1 MEKDL
6 NSLDSNK
13 RVSRA
18 KQVIYVLSS
27 VGKLIYNTKPKYF
40 VVVFV
45 VNVLSG
51 LLVLPSLYIQK
62 QIIDSLVLY
71 VGLENFVM
79 ADALFNLSLLIV
91 SSIGLIFVTHIISQI
106 SSFFET
112 LLVREF
118 DTKLDILMAKKLSN
132 LDIETIESPRFK
144 NRYTK
149 IMNESASRVYRLISP
164 LSSIPGEVVALVSSI
179 AVLATLTPL
188 AALGVILSSVPRLTV
203 ASRFVKR
210 RYEMVGELAPVRRVQ
225 GWLNWYLLRNRNMME
240 LKLLGLP
247 EYLAHRYSQNAS
259 VILRTHQK
267 FDFDQEKATS
277 ISFLPL
283 SFFDAV
289 FTIYLA
295 WLTLGRT
302 ITIGSFQLYYQAMRR
317 VQSEFYNVS
326 RSMISIYES
335 YIYVA
340 DLMWLLSLKPKI
352 SESSGLNFE
361 PTSKVKI
368 EFRNVW
374 FRYKKTGKYILK
386 GVSLVFE
393 TGKPVAIVGVNGAG
407 KSTLL
412 KLLARFYDPTKGEI
426 LVNGTPLNQIN
437 PESWRRQLA
446 ILFQDFEGYPFSA
459 RETIAFG
466 DLSRLTEI
474 DDVKAAAK
482 ATDIAAFIE
491 KLPKKWE
498 NPLDPEFTKG
508 VRPSAGQWQRLGIS
522 RMLFRSNAGVVV
534 MDEPTSNVDPEAEEQ
549 IFAKLSELSGS
560 KILVFVTQ
568 RFSTVRRAKQIILL
582 EGGKVLESGTHSFLM
597 KKKSRYHHLFDL
609 QAKSYNFEHEKSS

>member
-1 MEKDL
+1 MEEDTRELSSQK
-6 NSLDSNK
+6 NVNK
-13 RVSRA
+13 A
-18 KQVIYVLSS
+18 KQVAYVLSS

-40 VVVFV
+40 VVVFL

-62 QIIDSLVLY
+62 QIIDSLVMY
-71 VGLENFVM
+71 VGLDSFVM
-79 ADALFNLSLLIV
+79 SDALWNLSILIV
-91 SSIGLIFVTHIISQI
+91 FSIGLIFVTHMINQV

-118 DTKLDILMAKKLSN
+118 DTKLDILMAKKLAS

-149 IMNESASRVYRLISP
+149 ITNESASRVYRLISP
-164 LSSIPGEVVALVSSI
+164 LSSIPGEVVALGSSI
-179 AVLATLTPL
+179 AILATLTPI
-188 AALGVILSSVPRLTV
+188 AAIGVILSSIPRLTV

-210 RYEMVGELAPVRRVQ
+210 RYEMVGQLAPIRRVQ

-259 VILRTHQK
+259 VILKTHQK
-267 FDFDQEKATS
+267 FDFDQERATS

-283 SFFDAV
+283 SLFDAA

-295 WLTLGRT
+295 WQTLGKA
-302 ITIGSFQLYYQAMRR
+302 ISIGSFQLYYQAMRR

-326 RSMISIYES
+326 RSLISIYES

-340 DLMWLLSLKPKI
+340 DLMWLLALKPKI
-352 SESSGLNFE
+352 SEVSGLSFE
-361 PTSKVKI
+361 TVGKIRI
-368 EFRNVW
+368 EFKNVW
-374 FRYKKTGKYILK
+374 FKYKKTGKYILK

-393 TGKPVAIVGVNGAG
+393 TGRPVAIVGVNGAG

-412 KLLARFYDPTKGEI
+412 KLLARFYDPIKGEI

-459 RETIAFG
+459 KETIAFG
-466 DLSRLTEI
+466 DLSRLSEI

-482 ATDIAAFIE
+482 ATDIASFVE

-498 NPLDPEFTKG
+498 NPLDPEFAKG

-522 RMLFRSNAGVVV
+522 RMLFRSNAQVVV

-549 IFAKLSELSGS
+549 IFAKLAELSGS

-568 RFSTVRRAKQIILL
+568 RFSTVRRAKQIVLI
-582 EGGKVLESGTHSFLM
+582 EGGKVLESGTHSALM

-609 QAKSYNFEHEKSS
+609 QAKSYNFDHEKSS